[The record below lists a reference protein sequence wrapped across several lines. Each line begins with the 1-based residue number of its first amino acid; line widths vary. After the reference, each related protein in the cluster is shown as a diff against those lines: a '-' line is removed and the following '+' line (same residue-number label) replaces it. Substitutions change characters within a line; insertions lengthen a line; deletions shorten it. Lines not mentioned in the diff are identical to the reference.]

1 MLQTFAPGKVHTSLA
16 DHTAK
21 HTASIVRSAA
31 EEKIMWVVVA
41 NCDRTVA
48 IDTVDDCLGVMLL

>member
-1 MLQTFAPGKVHTSLA
+1 MLQIFAPGKVHTPVA
-16 DHTAK
+16 DHIAK

-31 EEKIMWVVVA
+31 EDKIMWVIVA

-48 IDTVDDCLGVMLL
+48 IDMVDDCLGVMLL